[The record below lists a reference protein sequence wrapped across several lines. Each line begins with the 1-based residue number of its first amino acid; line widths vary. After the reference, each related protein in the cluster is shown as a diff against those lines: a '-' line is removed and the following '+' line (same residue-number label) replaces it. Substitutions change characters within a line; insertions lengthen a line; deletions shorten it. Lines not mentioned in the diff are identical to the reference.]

1 MSNAVQ
7 NAAVA
12 DVAVA
17 ADLSSAGKLAG
28 GTGPPQATGR
38 RYKGMAVPFFF
49 CDASA
54 DAFREMETQ
63 LDDVIVASLPKVG
76 ICNRVSSRQ
85 IKMKGIAPSYHA
97 LH

>member
-1 MSNAVQ
+1 M
-7 NAAVA
+7 
-12 DVAVA
+12 A

-76 ICNRVSSRQ
+76 IWKQ
-85 IKMKGIAPSYHA
+85 K
-97 LH
+97 